1 MSRVLAKK
9 ESGKG
14 HLETGAA
21 EGGLVHLNVAA
32 IAVHYLGHH
41 GEADTLA
48 GGAIGA
54 HPALEDK
61 PGFAGGDAGAVILH
75 HDEQAA
81 LLTQHRHLDLAD
93 GKFAGVVEQV
103 AHHLHQIALLA
114 IEENIVIEAEV
125 GLQLLVAID
134 LGQARQQLFDER
146 HRLSA
151 LAGETLAAGDGTTQ
165 LVLDDLI
172 HGGDLF
178 IDVVVHCVAQL
189 ELLRR
194 DLDKGQPSFQTVGQI
209 VQGVLIALGLL
220 ALVFQQLVDGFG
232 QRRQLPLVVLGERL
246 PRAGTDLVY
255 LPRHGAQGRET
266 PEAGEQQQGA
276 EQAVGEQGLANA
288 PVEIV
293 PGLGLVALGGID
305 HHHVVG
311 RGAVAVVAQEAQAV
325 DEVALA
331 ILDGVQ
337 LEEIVLIQ
345 SPKVLHQIPA
355 DGLLDGDHLGHVQ
368 AGPAQLSIGAAD
380 QGVEIGV
387 DGIRGQ
393 AAEIRDGVGLR
404 LLGGEQL
411 GEVLLHADAGFLG
424 LLLGVAEVE
433 DIDGE
438 GHDERDDQHGAHHQL
453 EVQRAMDQCHG
464 VQHGKGHQLQERLK
478 M

>member
-1 MSRVLAKK
+1 MEA
-9 ESGKG
+9 
-14 HLETGAA
+14 GAA
-21 EGGLVHLNVAA
+21 EGRLIHPDLAA
-32 IAVHYLGHH
+32 VAVHDFGDD
-41 GEADTLA
+41 GEPYPLA
-48 GGAIGA
+48 RGAVGPDA
-54 HPALEDK
+54 ALEDLLRL
-61 PGFAGGDAGAVILH
+61 AGGDAGAVILH
-75 HDEQAA
+75 HDEQAVVLVA
-81 LLTQHRHLDLAD
+81 DMDPDLAD
-93 GKFAGVVEQV
+93 GELAGVVEQV
-103 AHHLHQIALLA
+103 AHQLHQIALLA
-114 IEENIVIEAEV
+114 VEEDIVIELEA

-134 LGQARQQLFDER
+134 LGEAGQQFLDER
-146 HRLSA
+146 YRLGA
-151 LAGETLAAGDGTTQ
+151 LAREALSTRDGAAQ
-165 LVLDDLI
+165 LVLDDLV

-178 IDVVVHCVAQL
+178 ADVVMDVVAEL
-189 ELLRR
+189 ELLGG
-194 DLDKGQPSFQTVGQI
+194 DLDQGQPGLQTVGEI
-209 VQGVLIALGLL
+209 VERMLIALGLL

-255 LPRHGAQGRET
+255 LPRHGAQGREA

-345 SPKVLHQIPA
+345 APKVLHQIPA
-355 DGLLDGDHLGHVQ
+355 DGLLDGDYLGHVQ

-393 AAEIRDGVGLR
+393 AAEIRDGVRLR

-438 GHDERDDQHGAHHQL
+438 GHDERDDQHGAQHQL
-453 EVQRAMDQCHG
+453 EVLRATDQCHG